1 MTELTRRT
9 AIYGIGTG
17 SVAALAGC
25 TDGTD
30 PGAGDGGDGSD
41 GGTGDGNDG
50 DSEDG
55 GDGENGNDG
64 GTGVTDTAVH
74 RVGGALS
81 GPAWSR
87 ESRRGFCTLVTDEDE
102 SRWLFDDAPAETGE
116 FVEAT
121 DFSSS
126 VLAYVESV
134 GPTTCHDRIAFG
146 EVGVEDGTLVA
157 SATVENT
164 ADADEACGEAITFS
178 GALLRVTA
186 DPLPDAIRLSLT
198 DGWGETAE
206 LTGED
211 CLVDPEALPGGVRPD
226 GDPPNVPASF
236 DCETEGFERH
246 PQVYGDGVNW
256 GGGGGAG
263 SDAGGDGPLALR
275 AVIPGDDDAGSEELA
290 IGRGTRFRIELTNVS
305 GREAYVGNQGKYN
318 LELRTESGWTE
329 IRGTDGD
336 GTFGYTDEALAVR
349 PGETLDWEFE
359 MTEAGLVEN
368 GPHADALRVCPD
380 LVPGRYR
387 FVFWG
392 AADLAVA
399 FDYVG

>member
-17 SVAALAGC
+17 GVAALAGC

-30 PGAGDGGDGSD
+30 PGDGGDGSD
-41 GGTGDGNDG
+41 GSDGGTGNGTDGGTGNG
-50 DSEDG
+50 TDG
-55 GDGENGNDG
+55 GDGGD
-64 GTGVTDTAVH
+64 GVTDTAV
-74 RVGGALS
+74 RQAGDALS
-81 GPAWSR
+81 GPAWDR
-87 ESRRGFCTLVTDEDE
+87 ESRRGFCVLFTAEDE
-102 SRWLFDDAPAETGE
+102 TRWLFDDAPAEVGE

-121 DFSSS
+121 DFDES

-134 GPTTCHDRIAFG
+134 GPTTCHDRIAFDD
-146 EVGVEDGTLVA
+146 VGVEDGTLVA
-157 SATVENT
+157 SATVEST
-164 ADADEACGEAITFS
+164 AADEEACGEAITFS

-186 DPLPDAIRLSLT
+186 DPLPDALRLSLT

-206 LTGED
+206 LTGEEGIR
-211 CLVDPEALPGGVRPD
+211 DPEALPGGVRPD

-236 DCETEGFERH
+236 ECETEGFERH
-246 PQVYGDGVNW
+246 PQWYEGEVNW

-275 AVIPGDDDAGSEELA
+275 AVIPGDDDPASEQMA

-305 GREAYVGNQGKYN
+305 RRLAYVGNQGKYN
-318 LELRTESGWTE
+318 LELRTEAGWTE
-329 IRGTDGD
+329 IRGG
-336 GTFGYTDEALAVR
+336 GEGATFEYTDEALVVR
-349 PGETLDWEFE
+349 PGETLTWEFE
-359 MTEAGLVEN
+359 MTESGLVAD

-387 FVFWG
+387 FVFFG
-392 AADLAVA
+392 AADIAIA

>member
-17 SVAALAGC
+17 GVAALAGC
-25 TDGTD
+25 TDGGD
-30 PGAGDGGDGSD
+30 PGAGSGGDGDDGSD
-41 GGTGDGNDG
+41 GGTGDG
-50 DSEDG
+50 EDG
-55 GDGENGNDG
+55 GDGA
-64 GTGVTDTAVH
+64 TDTAVQQA
-74 RVGGALS
+74 GGAFS
-81 GPAWSR
+81 GPAWDR
-87 ESRRGFCTLVTDEDE
+87 ESRRGFCVLFTEEGET
-102 SRWLFDDAPAETGE
+102 RWLFDDAPAEVRE

-134 GPTTCHDRIAFG
+134 GPTTCHSRIAFDD
-146 EVGVEDGTLVA
+146 VGVEGGTLVA

-164 ADADEACGEAITFS
+164 AADDEACGEAITFS

-186 DPLPDAIRLSLT
+186 DPLPDALRLSVT
-198 DGWGETAE
+198 NGWGETAE

-211 CLVDPEALPGGVRPD
+211 GLLDLDALPGGVRPD

-236 DCETEGFERH
+236 DCETEEFERH
-246 PQVYGDGVNW
+246 PQVYESGVNW

-290 IGRGTRFRIELTNVS
+290 IARGTRFRIELTNVS
-305 GREAYVGNQGKYN
+305 GREVYIGNQGKYN

-329 IRGTDGD
+329 IRGADGD
-336 GTFGYTDEALAVR
+336 ATFGYTDEALAVR

>member
-9 AIYGIGTG
+9 AIYGLGAG
-17 SVAALAGC
+17 SVTALAGC
-25 TDGTD
+25 SDGAD
-30 PGAGDGGDGSD
+30 PGAGDGGDGTN
-41 GGTGDGNDG
+41 GGTGNGTGDG
-50 DSEDG
+50 
-55 GDGENGNDG
+55 GDGSDEGS
-64 GTGVTDTAVH
+64 GVTDTAVQQT
-74 RVGGALS
+74 GGALS
-81 GPAWSR
+81 GPAWDP
-87 ESRRGFCTLVTDEDE
+87 ESRRGFCVLVTEEDE
-102 SRWLFDDAPAETGE
+102 TRWLFDDAPAEVRE

-134 GPTTCHDRIAFG
+134 GPTTCHDRIEFAD
-146 EVGVEDGTLVA
+146 VGVEEGTLVA

-164 ADADEACGEAITFS
+164 ADDNEACGEAITFS

-186 DPLPDAIRLSLT
+186 DPLPDSLRLSVT
-198 DGWGETAE
+198 DGWGETGE
-206 LTGED
+206 VRGED
-211 CLVDPEALPGGVRPD
+211 GLADPEALPGGVRPD

-246 PQVYGDGVNW
+246 PQAYESGVNW

-275 AVIPGDDDAGSEELA
+275 AVIPGDDAGSEELSIA
-290 IGRGTRFRIELTNVS
+290 RGTRFRIELTNVS
-305 GREAYVGNQGKYN
+305 GREASVGNQGKYN
-318 LELRTESGWTE
+318 LELRTEAGWTE
-329 IRGTDGD
+329 IRGGD
-336 GTFGYTDEALAVR
+336 EGATFEYTDEAIGVR
-349 PGETLDWEFE
+349 PGETPTWEFE
-359 MTEAGLVEN
+359 MTESGLVEG
-368 GPHADALRVCPD
+368 GPHADDLRVCPN